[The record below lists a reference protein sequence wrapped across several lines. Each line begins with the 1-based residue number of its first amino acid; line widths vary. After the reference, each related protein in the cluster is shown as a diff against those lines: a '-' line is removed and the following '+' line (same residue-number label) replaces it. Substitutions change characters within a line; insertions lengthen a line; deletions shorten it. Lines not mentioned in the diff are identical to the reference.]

1 MPRICS
7 KEVAALLLLLA
18 IVVGAA
24 RSNALHGASPARQEA
39 PSSAK
44 PAPPPLD
51 YEVFKARI
59 EPIFLKNRP
68 GHARC
73 YSCHGSGNGPQYL
86 VPLSPGATAWNEE
99 QSRQIFENVSKLVD
113 RDNPMNSKL
122 LLRPLSPLAG
132 GDLVWEHSGGRQF
145 QSKDD
150 PDWQA
155 MAAWAGAK

>member
-1 MPRICS
+1 MFRFRS
-7 KEVAALLLLLA
+7 REVAALFLF
-18 IVVGAA
+18 VVTALGAA
-24 RSNALHGASPARQEA
+24 RLGGASARQEA
-39 PSSAK
+39 AK
-44 PAPPPLD
+44 PAQPLD
-51 YEVFKARI
+51 YEAFKARV

-86 VPLSPGATAWNEE
+86 VPLSAGSTSWTED

-132 GDLVWEHSGGRQF
+132 GDLQWEHSGGRQF
-145 QSKDD
+145 ESKDD

-155 MAAWAGAK
+155 LAAWANGGK